1 MHAGEM
7 QVFDLETQHKLHTV
21 RGSLASGHVGAFTTS
36 LALSP
41 LKASPTAGGMVMVC
55 MYVCVCVCA
64 CVRVQSHLGVLRF
77 VSYKNVATHA
87 RTLHDRSARLQS
99 TRVRWQSKWSI

>member
-55 MYVCVCVCA
+55 MYVCVCVCVRA
-64 CVRVQSHLGVLRF
+64 CAVTSWRVEVRVL
-77 VSYKNVATHA
+77 
-87 RTLHDRSARLQS
+87 
-99 TRVRWQSKWSI
+99 